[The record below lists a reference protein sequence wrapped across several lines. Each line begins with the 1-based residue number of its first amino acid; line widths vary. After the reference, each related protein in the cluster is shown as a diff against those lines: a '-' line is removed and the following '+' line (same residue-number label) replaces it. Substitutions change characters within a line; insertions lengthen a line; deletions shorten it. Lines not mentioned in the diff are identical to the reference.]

1 MSPAW
6 KSVDMEK
13 KKKIKERITGDVSTS
28 LSAIREGRSQ
38 GKSLDS
44 PEVCE
49 SIRKLAKK
57 IASIMYTEL
66 KFSEKF
72 ELGDKMCAEVLKE
85 GTLVDDM
92 MDFCLQHKGKLPVIA
107 PGVDVIWRF
116 FMNGTMFSPDLS
128 RKISGKVGFL
138 SYGKDVLESL
148 YDLYVNKKTI
158 VSIDYI
164 LLKVKAMNY
173 SIQVYIHV

>member
-1 MSPAW
+1 
-6 KSVDMEK
+6 MEK
-13 KKKIKERITGDVSTS
+13 KKKIKERITGDITTS

-49 SIRKLAKK
+49 SIRKLAKQ
-57 IASIMYTEL
+57 IASIMRTEL

-72 ELGDKMCAEVLKE
+72 ELGDQMCAKVLKE

-92 MDFCLQHKGKLPVIA
+92 MDFCLQHKDKLPVIA

-158 VSIDYI
+158 VSIYYI
-164 LLKVKAMNY
+164 YVIGESYAL
-173 SIQVYIHV
+173 

>member
-1 MSPAW
+1 
-6 KSVDMEK
+6 MEK

-116 FMNGTMFSPDLS
+116 FMNGKPRFIPENFREGGLS
-128 RKISGKVGFL
+128 FLWKRCSGISIRF
-138 SYGKDVLESL
+138 
-148 YDLYVNKKTI
+148 I
-158 VSIDYI
+158 R
-164 LLKVKAMNY
+164 
-173 SIQVYIHV
+173 Q